1 MIRHVLKDGTE
12 VKTIEGRLI
21 KADDFRQLYEVI
33 GRIQKGD
40 R

>member
-12 VKTIEGRLI
+12 VETIEGRLI
-21 KADDFRQLYEVI
+21 KAEDFRQLYDLI
-33 GRIQKGD
+33 GRIQKGN